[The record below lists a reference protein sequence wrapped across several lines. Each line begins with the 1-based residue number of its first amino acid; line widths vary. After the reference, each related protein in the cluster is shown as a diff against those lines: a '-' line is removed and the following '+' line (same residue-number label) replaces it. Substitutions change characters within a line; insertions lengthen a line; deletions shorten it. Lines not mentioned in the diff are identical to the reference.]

1 MGPATNKTKEMYIGT
16 RFHEV
21 IVHVFIIGLNM
32 KICLIVENLFQI
44 RKISF
49 EKKKKFKW
57 SFDLLSDDQMKG
69 FLNCVFEK
77 KNYLYANSII

>member
-16 RFHEV
+16 RFYEV

-32 KICLIVENLFQI
+32 KICLSVENSFQI

-49 EKKKKFKW
+49 EY
-57 SFDLLSDDQMKG
+57 
-69 FLNCVFEK
+69 EI
-77 KNYLYANSII
+77 YANNTY